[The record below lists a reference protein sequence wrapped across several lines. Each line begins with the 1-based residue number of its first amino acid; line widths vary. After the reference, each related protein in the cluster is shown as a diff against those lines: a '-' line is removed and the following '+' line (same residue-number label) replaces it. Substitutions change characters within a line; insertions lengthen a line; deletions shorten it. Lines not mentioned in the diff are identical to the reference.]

1 MLSAGAALIGIV
13 LGAVGAWVVL
23 HGWSRSRVRSA
34 HAEHDKLLADAQRDA
49 ETVRREAQVDAREQ
63 AVALR
68 SEIESEVQD
77 RRDQKA
83 KVEERDLQ
91 K

>member
-34 HAEHDKLLADAQRDA
+34 QTEHDKLLADAQRDA

-68 SEIESEVQD
+68 GEIESEV
-77 RRDQKA
+77 
-83 KVEERDLQ
+83 
-91 K
+91 

>member
-13 LGAVGAWVVL
+13 LGALGTAVVL
-23 HGWSRSRVRSA
+23 HGWSGSRVRAAST
-34 HAEHDKLLADAQRDA
+34 EREKLLADAEREA
-49 ETVRREAQVDAREQ
+49 EALRREAQVEAREQ

-77 RRDQKA
+77 RR
-83 KVEERDLQ
+83 V
-91 K
+91 